1 MSIAAKFHQW
11 CILTHFF
18 LDRLLAAIL
27 QSSASVSWAQALLP
41 DEILSRILRIV
52 GKTDNATLLEKVF
65 Y

>member
-1 MSIAAKFHQW
+1 MSIVAKFHQW
-11 CILTHFF
+11 CILTQFF

-27 QSSASVSWAQALLP
+27 RSSASVSWAQALLP

-52 GKTDNATLLEKVF
+52 GKTDSTTLTEKVL